1 MRSVVCL
8 VRRLGLRQPRVVA
21 PVVIFPGRPWDGEV
35 GAAELAD
42 QLAGKVG
49 AAELE

>member
-1 MRSVVCL
+1 MRLVVCL
-8 VRRLGLRQPRVVA
+8 VRRLGLRQPRLVA
-21 PVVIFPGRPWDGEV
+21 PVVIFPGLRDGEV

-42 QLAGKVG
+42 QLAGKVA